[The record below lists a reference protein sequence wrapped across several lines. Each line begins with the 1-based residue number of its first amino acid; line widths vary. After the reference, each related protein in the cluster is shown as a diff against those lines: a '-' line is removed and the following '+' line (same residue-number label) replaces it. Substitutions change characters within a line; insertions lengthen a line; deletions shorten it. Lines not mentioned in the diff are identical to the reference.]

1 MCAADDATE
10 GTARSGTV
18 RSGTAR
24 SGTVRSDT
32 APGSVAEALRLAGGS
47 VDFLNAAA
55 VSDLDG
61 PGCGEAL
68 VGLSLLQ
75 ARLAAARVRLL
86 RRFGAVSGHDADGH
100 GSASAWLTARAGL
113 TRKAAGSQVR
123 QMRRLGERPR
133 LEAALAGAVLTESQ
147 ADEVAEWT
155 RKLPGEMRAATDE
168 IIVAAAAAG
177 APLEDLAVIAAAAIE
192 RHR

>member
-18 RSGTAR
+18 RSGTVR
-24 SGTVRSDT
+24 SGTVRSGTVRPDP
-32 APGSVAEALRLAGGS
+32 APGSVAEALRLAGAS

-86 RRFGAVSGHDADGH
+86 RRFGAGNGHDADGH

-113 TRKAAGSQVR
+113 TRKAARSQVR
-123 QMRRLGERPR
+123 QMRRLGERPH
-133 LEAALAGAVLTESQ
+133 LEAAMAGAVLTESQ
-147 ADEVAEWT
+147 QDEAGGFILTSPRE
-155 RKLPGEMRAATDE
+155 LRAAPD
-168 IIVAAAAAG
+168 A
-177 APLEDLAVIAAAAIE
+177 
-192 RHR
+192 